1 MTSKEIDRAMREK
14 MPVVYGGIRY
24 DRIAEYI
31 LWYDRLGN
39 KRLSVTLVEG
49 NTAVRVSAEKVEVA
63 EC

>member
-14 MPVVYGGIRY
+14 LPVVYGGIRY

-31 LWYDRLGN
+31 LWHDPLGN

-49 NTAVRVSAEKVEVA
+49 NTAVRAPACKVEVWT
-63 EC
+63 

>member
-1 MTSKEIDRAMREK
+1 MREK
-14 MPVVYGGIRY
+14 LPVVYGGIRY
-24 DRIAEYI
+24 NRIAEYI
-31 LWYDRLGN
+31 LWYDHLGN